1 MLFGKGK
8 RLGVAA
14 MDMTSGPLFMKIV
27 RFTIPL
33 MLMGTLQLL
42 YNAADIIVVGNWGSE
57 NSLAAVSS
65 TGSLINLIVNVFMG
79 LSVGTSVA
87 VAQHFGAGR
96 MKDVSDAVHTSIAL
110 AVICGIVV
118 GIFGFF
124 SAKGILRLM
133 DSPENVIDLSALY
146 VKIYFIGMP
155 ANMIYNFG
163 AAILRAIGDN
173 KRPLYYL
180 TVSGI
185 VNIILNLVLV
195 IVFHLDVAG
204 VAIATIVSQVISAV
218 LILICLIRT
227 DGPIKLHIKK
237 IRIHREKL
245 VHILTVGLPAGIQG
259 SIFSIS
265 NVVIQSSVN
274 AFGSAAMAGS
284 GAGASIEG
292 FVYQAMNSVYQ
303 AAITFT
309 GQNFGAK
316 QYRRIKK
323 IAFECMGLVTIVG
336 LAAGS
341 LAKLLDEQ
349 LLGFYTDVD
358 LEIKYGVTRMSVILL
373 TYFLDGMMDVMV
385 GMLRGIGHSILPTI
399 TTIAFVCGF
408 RIIWIYTYYAQYKE
422 ACGGDPEKSLTVL
435 FLSYPISWIMATLCH
450 IIGFIVIYGGICKK
464 AKAAGEYK

>member
-163 AAILRAIGDN
+163 AAIL
-173 KRPLYYL
+173 
-180 TVSGI
+180 
-185 VNIILNLVLV
+185 
-195 IVFHLDVAG
+195 
-204 VAIATIVSQVISAV
+204 
-218 LILICLIRT
+218 
-227 DGPIKLHIKK
+227 
-237 IRIHREKL
+237 
-245 VHILTVGLPAGIQG
+245 
-259 SIFSIS
+259 
-265 NVVIQSSVN
+265 
-274 AFGSAAMAGS
+274 
-284 GAGASIEG
+284 
-292 FVYQAMNSVYQ
+292 
-303 AAITFT
+303 
-309 GQNFGAK
+309 
-316 QYRRIKK
+316 
-323 IAFECMGLVTIVG
+323 
-336 LAAGS
+336 
-341 LAKLLDEQ
+341 
-349 LLGFYTDVD
+349 
-358 LEIKYGVTRMSVILL
+358 
-373 TYFLDGMMDVMV
+373 
-385 GMLRGIGHSILPTI
+385 
-399 TTIAFVCGF
+399 
-408 RIIWIYTYYAQYKE
+408 
-422 ACGGDPEKSLTVL
+422 
-435 FLSYPISWIMATLCH
+435 
-450 IIGFIVIYGGICKK
+450 
-464 AKAAGEYK
+464 